1 MLRKGWR
8 EKKKT
13 GRKVE
18 IFQGREER
26 GQRKSGEMKREV
38 KMRGGGRM
46 VRDGNGEK
54 NSCISVHYVEMLKLY
69 MYYKLIDL
77 MYVNGQL
84 QHSVGRRRGP
94 SVLSRVF
101 WLFSMPCWQLHYT
114 TKATLSTN
122 ALVLCL
128 GGQALT
134 GFSALLNAVLTY
146 GAETWRVTEVVGRKL
161 GSSSSRNGKNNTR
174 NSME

>member
-1 MLRKGWR
+1 MER
-8 EKKKT
+8 EKENWKKSGDFSR
-13 GRKVE
+13 GR
-18 IFQGREER
+18 RER

-54 NSCISVHYVEMLKLY
+54 NSCISVSYVEMLNLY

-77 MYVNGQL
+77 MYVNEQL
-84 QHSVGRRRGP
+84 KHSVGRRRGP
-94 SVLSRVF
+94 SVVSRVF

-114 TKATLSTN
+114 TQATLSTN

-146 GAETWRVTEVVGRKL
+146 GAETWRVTEVVRRKL